1 LYHYIALHM
10 LHRKRSKKNG
20 DTLTLELERTPDILL
35 ELGKKKQK
43 QLLVEFAAETDELE
57 NNAMEKMSK
66 KNLDIMV
73 ANDITVPGAG
83 FGTDTNVA
91 KLVFTDG
98 TVQTLAM
105 MDKEQLGN
113 IILDNVKRILSS
125 EGKK

>member
-1 LYHYIALHM
+1 M